1 MFFLSNG
8 QNWTAFGQA
17 TLTIPGTNISIPL
30 SNSLGNLT
38 TNATTGQTGQNQQ
51 QQSQQNQAA
60 NQTTANSNAANQQTQ
75 QSVNVV
81 NEFVLCFL
89 KSNC

>member
-1 MFFLSNG
+1 M
-8 QNWTAFGQA
+8 
-17 TLTIPGTNISIPL
+17 
-30 SNSLGNLT
+30 GNLT

-81 NEFVLCFL
+81 NEFVLCFFKIKL
-89 KSNC
+89 LNFLQVSKMWNELAGNNFNQKTKSLTI